1 MVCRNFILP
10 EIYKPCL
17 FLRAFQFAKLIVP
30 YPTLDERLSY
40 CETARRFEVS
50 CDTRIKSWERIYL
63 TEGPEGYAILV
74 DEEFSCLEFYM
85 NRDTISWI
93 LKKVG
98 CLSEITAYLF

>member
-1 MVCRNFILP
+1 MMSIV
-10 EIYKPCL
+10 
-17 FLRAFQFAKLIVP
+17 LIAE
-30 YPTLDERLSY
+30 DHM
-40 CETARRFEVS
+40 
-50 CDTRIKSWERIYL
+50 
-63 TEGPEGYAILV
+63 GYAILV

>member
-1 MVCRNFILP
+1 MYRAGTNVSDARKALKIKGFRASGMV
-10 EIYKPCL
+10 
-17 FLRAFQFAKLIVP
+17 
-30 YPTLDERLSY
+30 
-40 CETARRFEVS
+40 
-50 CDTRIKSWERIYL
+50 
-63 TEGPEGYAILV
+63 LV

>member
-1 MVCRNFILP
+1 MGK
-10 EIYKPCL
+10 YGK
-17 FLRAFQFAKLIVP
+17 
-30 YPTLDERLSY
+30 
-40 CETARRFEVS
+40 
-50 CDTRIKSWERIYL
+50 IKSVKR
-63 TEGPEGYAILV
+63 YAILV

>member
-1 MVCRNFILP
+1 MRNL
-10 EIYKPCL
+10 K
-17 FLRAFQFAKLIVP
+17 
-30 YPTLDERLSY
+30 DEMDGCIRYTRL
-40 CETARRFEVS
+40 CKV
-50 CDTRIKSWERIYL
+50 L
-63 TEGPEGYAILV
+63 QGYAILV

>member
-1 MVCRNFILP
+1 MPKGVPNQRYTP
-10 EIYKPCL
+10 EFKEEVIRTMQEDGLGYL
-17 FLRAFQFAKLIVP
+17 
-30 YPTLDERLSY
+30 
-40 CETARRFEVS
+40 ETAERFGI
-50 CDTRIKSWERIYL
+50 RHKR
-63 TEGPEGYAILV
+63 YAILV

>member
-1 MVCRNFILP
+1 MYYTHIEYGLQDQIIDFYLDILRINAYNKSVLFGERN
-10 EIYKPCL
+10 
-17 FLRAFQFAKLIVP
+17 R
-30 YPTLDERLSY
+30 
-40 CETARRFEVS
+40 
-50 CDTRIKSWERIYL
+50 
-63 TEGPEGYAILV
+63 YAILV

>member
-1 MVCRNFILP
+1 MKIEN
-10 EIYKPCL
+10 EI
-17 FLRAFQFAKLIVP
+17 VN
-30 YPTLDERLSY
+30 ERK
-40 CETARRFEVS
+40 T
-50 CDTRIKSWERIYL
+50 
-63 TEGPEGYAILV
+63 YAILV

>member
-1 MVCRNFILP
+1 MACDVL
-10 EIYKPCL
+10 
-17 FLRAFQFAKLIVP
+17 LIRQKWP
-30 YPTLDERLSY
+30 DAAQLENTLASIHDGELVNRHQ
-40 CETARRFEVS
+40 
-50 CDTRIKSWERIYL
+50 
-63 TEGPEGYAILV
+63 GYAILV

>member
-1 MVCRNFILP
+1 MSMNQNQFRTWNEVRKELFTP
-10 EIYKPCL
+10 EEIAESD
-17 FLRAFQFAKLIVP
+17 LR
-30 YPTLDERLSY
+30 
-40 CETARRFEVS
+40 
-50 CDTRIKSWERIYL
+50 
-63 TEGPEGYAILV
+63 YAILV

>member
-1 MVCRNFILP
+1 MHLVGTEEVTDQPPAI
-10 EIYKPCL
+10 
-17 FLRAFQFAKLIVP
+17 RA
-30 YPTLDERLSY
+30 R
-40 CETARRFEVS
+40 
-50 CDTRIKSWERIYL
+50 
-63 TEGPEGYAILV
+63 YAILV